1 MQPFAYTAPTTVKE
15 AVEIL
20 TKHGNKARPLAGG
33 TDLLVQIRGGRF
45 NLDAVVDIKKI
56 PELNNLSNDS
66 NSLNIGAAVPCH
78 RIYEDPKISED
89 YPGLIDAAELI
100 GGIQIQSRAGF
111 GGNLC
116 NSTPSGD
123 SICPL
128 IVLSTVAN
136 IEGSKGKRSIP
147 VEDFCTGP
155 GSNTLEDGEILVS
168 LSIPNQGSK
177 FNSAY
182 ERFIP
187 RNEMDIA
194 VAGVASSILIGS
206 NGKIESARI
215 ALASVGPTPIFAKK
229 ASESLI
235 GKEPGEA
242 AFKEAGA
249 IAKTECSPIED
260 MRGTVDQRKH
270 LVDVLT
276 VRTLNKSLERIGG

>member
-128 IVLSTVAN
+128 IVLS
-136 IEGSKGKRSIP
+136 R
-147 VEDFCTGP
+147 
-155 GSNTLEDGEILVS
+155 
-168 LSIPNQGSK
+168 
-177 FNSAY
+177 Y
-182 ERFIP
+182 
-187 RNEMDIA
+187 
-194 VAGVASSILIGS
+194 
-206 NGKIESARI
+206 
-215 ALASVGPTPIFAKK
+215 
-229 ASESLI
+229 
-235 GKEPGEA
+235 
-242 AFKEAGA
+242 A
-249 IAKTECSPIED
+249 I
-260 MRGTVDQRKH
+260 
-270 LVDVLT
+270 
-276 VRTLNKSLERIGG
+276 

>member
-89 YPGLIDAAELI
+89 FPGLIDAAELI

-116 NSTPSGD
+116 REDNVTEKLDGQNIMISWKDGKLIAARNKGHIKNGGATALDAKGISG
-123 SICPL
+123 
-128 IVLSTVAN
+128 
-136 IEGSKGKRSIP
+136 
-147 VEDFCTGP
+147 
-155 GSNTLEDGEILVS
+155 
-168 LSIPNQGSK
+168 K
-177 FNSAY
+177 F
-182 ERFIP
+182 
-187 RNEMDIA
+187 
-194 VAGVASSILIGS
+194 AG
-206 NGKIESARI
+206 
-215 ALASVGPTPIFAKK
+215 
-229 ASESLI
+229 
-235 GKEPGEA
+235 
-242 AFKEAGA
+242 
-249 IAKTECSPIED
+249 
-260 MRGTVDQRKH
+260 RG
-270 LVDVLT
+270 
-276 VRTLNKSLERIGG
+276 

>member
-1 MQPFAYTAPTTVKE
+1 
-15 AVEIL
+15 
-20 TKHGNKARPLAGG
+20 
-33 TDLLVQIRGGRF
+33 
-45 NLDAVVDIKKI
+45 
-56 PELNNLSNDS
+56 
-66 NSLNIGAAVPCH
+66 
-78 RIYEDPKISED
+78 
-89 YPGLIDAAELI
+89 LI

-123 SICPL
+123 SIGPL

-136 IEGSKGKRSIP
+136 IEGSNGKRSIP

-155 GSNTLEDGEILVS
+155 GSNILEDGEILVS

-177 FNSAY
+177 FSSAY

-242 AFKEAGA
+242 AFNEAGA

-270 LVDVLT
+270 LIDVLT